1 MQRGIVMTEDQEDEK
16 KDLNNDKP
24 EINRGV
30 ELLLRNR
37 RNVQPKPTFQLK
49 LSLFNMMKNEKTIE
63 GLNEKVIIP
72 FITAMEDICAARG
85 YVLNIYGERSNLIFT
100 RKAKEAEDINK
111 LVEDYLSNKG

>member
-1 MQRGIVMTEDQEDEK
+1 MAKKKASGNIVE
-16 KDLNNDKP
+16 NNP
-24 EINRGV
+24 RS
-30 ELLLRNR
+30 
-37 RNVQPKPTFQLK
+37 LK